1 MITAALFAG
10 LPGADLIQQGLEDVV
25 GQRETIASLL
35 VQIGSPRLGRC
46 AVIVP
51 VSPES
56 ALNADRRLYRLLAA
70 QHGNE
75 AHSRYNALIRQ
86 LVSFERALEQRIS
99 RSVSLDWQAVTL
111 SERL

>member
-1 MITAALFAG
+1 MNAPAPFAD
-10 LPGADLIQQGLEDVV
+10 LPGAELIEQGLADVA

-46 AVIVP
+46 QVLVP
-51 VSPES
+51 VSADD

-70 QHGNE
+70 EHGNE

-86 LVSFERALEQRIS
+86 LVSFERALEQRVAS
-99 RSVSLDWQAVTL
+99 PR
-111 SERL
+111 R